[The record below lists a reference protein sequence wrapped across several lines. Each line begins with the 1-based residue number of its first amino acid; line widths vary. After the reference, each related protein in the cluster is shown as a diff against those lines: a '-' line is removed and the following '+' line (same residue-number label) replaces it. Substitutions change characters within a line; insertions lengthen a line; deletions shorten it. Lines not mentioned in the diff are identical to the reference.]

1 MLKKSHYIILVVVV
15 LVVLVLLKL
24 PGETMGKVKLAI
36 SGLFLPLFGLASS
49 THELIGEARNGLATK
64 SELVRQIEQL
74 RTENQQLK
82 VQLDQDASLRS
93 ENARLR
99 AATGWQAQTRWKV
112 KPARVIA
119 RDPANWWRSL
129 QLDLGARDGIRT
141 NLPVLT
147 PDGLV
152 GRIQSV
158 SDRRSQV
165 ILLGDPDLRVA
176 AIVETSHETGIIT
189 AGSSLPQEQ
198 GMIDL
203 DLLSGNNSGAPGAN
217 RLDVGRRRRVSRRHS
232 DWKNCRYPPE
242 GIRTFDGS
250 ARKTGS
256 QPGRPGGSL
265 GDGAM
270 NWLHSI
276 LVLAAAFLAV
286 FLEATIDLPRHL
298 FGAQIDLLP
307 ALMVYTALTSGF
319 ATIALLAVCGGL
331 WFDSLSLNPLGASV
345 LPLLVIGA
353 VIYRSRG
360 LLLREHAFAQ
370 AVLGVSA
377 AAFQPLGTLFILL
390 NLAPRRCWVGFHS
403 GNGWSWRWP
412 AAS

>member
-198 GMIDL
+198 GMINL
-203 DLLSGNNSGAPGAN
+203 DLLSGTSP
-217 RLDVGRRRRVSRRHS
+217 V
-232 DWKNCRYPPE
+232 
-242 GIRTFDGS
+242 
-250 ARKTGS
+250 
-256 QPGRPGGSL
+256 RPGQIVL
-265 GDGAM
+265 TWGAGGVFPGGIPIGKIVDTRPKEYGLSM
-270 NWLHSI
+270 EAR
-276 LVLAAAFLAV
+276 VKLAA
-286 FLEATIDLPRHL
+286 
-298 FGAQIDLLP
+298 
-307 ALMVYTALTSGF
+307 
-319 ATIALLAVCGGL
+319 
-331 WFDSLSLNPLGASV
+331 NLGALEEV
-345 LPLLVIGA
+345 
-353 VIYRSRG
+353 
-360 LLLREHAFAQ
+360 
-370 AVLGVSA
+370 
-377 AAFQPLGTLFILL
+377 
-390 NLAPRRCWVGFHS
+390 WVMV
-403 GNGWSWRWP
+403 P
-412 AAS
+412 